1 MSNQEG
7 GKEQT
12 DDTGDAA
19 HGAASLAQ
27 GSRKSG
33 RSPSIPIGGSDE
45 RINMH
50 VTGSEPDFI
59 STHPRWP

>member
-7 GKEQT
+7 CKEQT

-27 GSRKSG
+27 GSRNSG
-33 RSPSIPIGGSDE
+33 PVAAVP
-45 RINMH
+45 NTLTM
-50 VTGSEPDFI
+50 
-59 STHPRWP
+59 